1 VEFKPMKKSQS
12 LGLIGA
18 GILATT
24 VAFVPMTSPAS
35 AQTSTTTAPN
45 TTTTQ
50 RTYDNT
56 ANNDDRGLWG
66 LAGLAGLFGLLG
78 KRREDETRRTTMGE
92 DATVYRDPSRR

>member
-1 VEFKPMKKSQS
+1 MKKSQS
-12 LGLIGA
+12 LGLISA
-18 GILATT
+18 GILATS
-24 VAFVPMTSPAS
+24 VALIPMTSPAS
-35 AQTSTTTAPN
+35 AQTSTTTAPS

-78 KRREDETRRTTMGE
+78 GKRREDETRRTTVGE
-92 DATVYRDPSRR
+92 DAAVYRDPSRR